1 MKKERIF
8 WGVLLVL
15 GSVAL
20 IVNKLGYFT
29 HINVF
34 SILLTVFLLGI
45 MVKSIFA
52 RSFAGILFPIAFI
65 CIIFDDKLGITEIT
79 PWTVLIAATLGSFG
93 LSMIFY
99 KGPKCHH
106 YKHNWKYDE
115 YETIDVEDEGHI
127 KLHTSF
133 GGSIK
138 YINSEK
144 FEQADLGCSFGSMKV
159 YFDNAK
165 LNNGRGIVR
174 IDASFSG
181 IELYIPKT
189 WIVENRVN
197 TSFAGVDE
205 KNRNMGNS
213 DNILTIVG
221 NASFAGV
228 EIVYI

>member
-1 MKKERIF
+1 MPTNIEMQK
-8 WGVLLVL
+8 
-15 GSVAL
+15 SQ
-20 IVNKLGYFT
+20 
-29 HINVF
+29 
-34 SILLTVFLLGI
+34 FLSK
-45 MVKSIFA
+45 VV
-52 RSFAGILFPIAFI
+52 
-65 CIIFDDKLGITEIT
+65 D
-79 PWTVLIAATLGSFG
+79 
-93 LSMIFY
+93 
-99 KGPKCHH
+99 
-106 YKHNWKYDE
+106 
-115 YETIDVEDEGHI
+115 
-127 KLHTSF
+127 
-133 GGSIK
+133 
-138 YINSEK
+138 YINSDK

-181 IELYIPKT
+181 VELYIPKT